1 MNKYSFKF
9 KFLSDLMEIANE
21 FPANPSSRG
30 IVASLSSDDK
40 VDIVIKRN
48 TEMTNVKDND
58 CLFDVVILYNGD
70 EIAVYNDNGTTKRY
84 MKMLSKMMVVS
95 MMAAQLDKE
104 QSFRITDKKDRTIFV
119 NPIFIY
125 GRKHISI
132 GNGSGVIVLKDITD
146 ENNAVDVI
154 LEEWLKNTADDVVI
168 DYKSMLVVVPP
179 ENMSL
184 AESSFSRNYVV
195 IGK

>member
-1 MNKYSFKF
+1 MNRYSFKF
-9 KFLSDLMEIANE
+9 KFLSDLMEMANE

-48 TEMTNVKDND
+48 MGGAND
-58 CLFDVVILYNGD
+58 CLFDVVISYNGE
-70 EIAVYNDNGTTKRY
+70 EIAAYNDNGTTKRY

-95 MMAAQLDKE
+95 MMAAHLGKG
-104 QSFRITDKKDRTIFV
+104 QSFRMMDKKDRTIFV

>member
-1 MNKYSFKF
+1 MNRYSFKF
-9 KFLSDLMEIANE
+9 KFLSDLMEMANE

-48 TEMTNVKDND
+48 MGVAND
-58 CLFDVVILYNGD
+58 CLFDVVISYNGE
-70 EIAVYNDNGTTKRY
+70 EIAAYNDNGTTKRY

-95 MMAAQLDKE
+95 MMAAQLDKG
-104 QSFRITDKKDRTIFV
+104 QSFRMTDKKNRTIFV

-146 ENNAVDVI
+146 KNNAVDII
-154 LEEWLKNTADDVVI
+154 LEEWLKNTADDGVI
-168 DYKSMLVVVPP
+168 DYKSMLVIVPP
-179 ENMSL
+179 EDMSL
-184 AESSFSRNYVV
+184 AESSFSRSYVV

>member
-1 MNKYSFKF
+1 MNRYSFKF
-9 KFLSDLMEIANE
+9 KFLSDLMEMANE

-40 VDIVIKRN
+40 VDIAIKRN
-48 TEMTNVKDND
+48 TDKADG
-58 CLFDVVILYNGD
+58 CLFDVVISYNGE
-70 EIAVYNDNGTTKRY
+70 EIAAYNDNGTTKRY

-95 MMAAQLDKE
+95 MMAAHLGKG
-104 QSFRITDKKDRTIFV
+104 QSFKMIDKKGRTIFV

-146 ENNAVDVI
+146 ENNAVDV
-154 LEEWLKNTADDVVI
+154 K
-168 DYKSMLVVVPP
+168 
-179 ENMSL
+179 
-184 AESSFSRNYVV
+184 
-195 IGK
+195 IGRAHV

>member
-9 KFLSDLMEIANE
+9 KFLSDLMEMANE

-48 TEMTNVKDND
+48 IGVAND
-58 CLFDVVILYNGD
+58 CLFDVVISHNGE
-70 EIAVYNDNGTTKRY
+70 EIAAYNDNGTTKRY

-95 MMAAQLDKE
+95 MMAAQLDKG
-104 QSFRITDKKDRTIFV
+104 QSFRIIDKKDRTIFV

-146 ENNAVDVI
+146 ENNAVDII
-154 LEEWLKNTADDVVI
+154 LEEWLKNTADDGVI
-168 DYKSMLVVVPP
+168 DYKSMLVIVPP

-184 AESSFSRNYVV
+184 AESSFSRSYVV

>member
-21 FPANPSSRG
+21 FPANPSSRD

-40 VDIVIKRN
+40 VDISIKRN
-48 TEMTNVKDND
+48 TGKAES
-58 CLFDVVILYNGD
+58 CLFDVVISYNGE
-70 EIAVYNDNGTTKRY
+70 EIAAYNDNGTTKRFI
-84 MKMLSKMMVVS
+84 KMLSKMMVVS
-95 MMAAQLDKE
+95 MMAAQLDNG
-104 QSFRITDKKDRTIFV
+104 QSFKMIDKKGSTIFV

-154 LEEWLKNTADDVVI
+154 LEEWLKNTADDGVI

-184 AESSFSRNYVV
+184 AESSFSRSYVI

>member
-1 MNKYSFKF
+1 MNRYSFKF
-9 KFLSDLMEIANE
+9 KFLSDLMEMANE

-48 TEMTNVKDND
+48 MEAAND
-58 CLFDVVILYNGD
+58 CLFDVVISYNGE
-70 EIAVYNDNGTTKRY
+70 EIAAYNDNGTTKRY

-95 MMAAQLDKE
+95 MMAAQLDKG
-104 QSFRITDKKDRTIFV
+104 QSFRMTDKKNRTIFV
-119 NPIFIY
+119 NPLFIY

-146 ENNAVDVI
+146 ENNAVDII
-154 LEEWLKNTADDVVI
+154 LEEWLKNTADDGVI
-168 DYKSMLVVVPP
+168 DYKSMLVIVPP
-179 ENMSL
+179 EDMSL
-184 AESSFSRNYVV
+184 AESSFSRSYVV

>member
-1 MNKYSFKF
+1 MNRYSFKF
-9 KFLSDLMEIANE
+9 KFLSDLMEMANE

-48 TEMTNVKDND
+48 MGGAND
-58 CLFDVVILYNGD
+58 CLFDVVISYNGE
-70 EIAVYNDNGTTKRY
+70 EIAAYNDNGTTKRY

-95 MMAAQLDKE
+95 MMAAHLGNG
-104 QSFRITDKKDRTIFV
+104 QSFRMMDKKDRTIFV
-119 NPIFIY
+119 NAIFIY

-146 ENNAVDVI
+146 ENNAVDII
-154 LEEWLKNTADDVVI
+154 LEEWLKNTADDGVI
-168 DYKSMLVVVPP
+168 DYKSMLVIVPP
-179 ENMSL
+179 EHMSL
-184 AESSFSRNYVV
+184 AESSFSRSYVV

>member
-1 MNKYSFKF
+1 MNRYSFKF
-9 KFLSDLMEIANE
+9 KFLSDLMEMANE

-48 TEMTNVKDND
+48 MGGAND
-58 CLFDVVILYNGD
+58 CLFDVVISYNGE
-70 EIAVYNDNGTTKRY
+70 EIAAYNDNGTTKRY

-95 MMAAQLDKE
+95 MMAAHLGKG
-104 QSFRITDKKDRTIFV
+104 QSFRMMDKKDRTIFV
-119 NPIFIY
+119 NAIFIY

-146 ENNAVDVI
+146 ENNAVDII
-154 LEEWLKNTADDVVI
+154 LEEWLKNTADDGVI
-168 DYKSMLVVVPP
+168 DYKSMLVIVPP
-179 ENMSL
+179 EHMSL
-184 AESSFSRNYVV
+184 AESSFSRSYVV

>member
-1 MNKYSFKF
+1 MNRYSFKF
-9 KFLSDLMEIANE
+9 KFLSDLMEMANE

-48 TEMTNVKDND
+48 MGGAND
-58 CLFDVVILYNGD
+58 CLFDVVISYNGE

-95 MMAAQLDKE
+95 MMAAHLGKG
-104 QSFRITDKKDRTIFV
+104 QSFRMMDKKDRTIFV
-119 NPIFIY
+119 NAIFIY

-146 ENNAVDVI
+146 ENNAVDII
-154 LEEWLKNTADDVVI
+154 LEEWLKNTADDGVI
-168 DYKSMLVVVPP
+168 DYKSMLVIVPP
-179 ENMSL
+179 EHMSL
-184 AESSFSRNYVV
+184 AESSFSRSYVV

>member
-1 MNKYSFKF
+1 MNRYSFKF
-9 KFLSDLMEIANE
+9 KFLSDLMEMANE

-48 TEMTNVKDND
+48 MEAAND
-58 CLFDVVILYNGD
+58 CLFDVVISYNGE
-70 EIAVYNDNGTTKRY
+70 EIAAYNDNGTTKRY

-95 MMAAQLDKE
+95 MMAAQLDKG
-104 QSFRITDKKDRTIFV
+104 QSFRMTDKKNRTIFV
-119 NPIFIY
+119 NPLFIY

-146 ENNAVDVI
+146 KNNAVDII
-154 LEEWLKNTADDVVI
+154 LEEWLKNTADDGVI
-168 DYKSMLVVVPP
+168 DYKSMLVIVPP

-184 AESSFSRNYVV
+184 AESSFSRSYVV

>member
-1 MNKYSFKF
+1 MNRYSFKF
-9 KFLSDLMEIANE
+9 KFLSDLMEMANE

-40 VDIVIKRN
+40 VDIAIKRN
-48 TEMTNVKDND
+48 TDKADG
-58 CLFDVVILYNGD
+58 CLFDVVISYNGE
-70 EIAVYNDNGTTKRY
+70 EIAAYNDNGTTKRFI
-84 MKMLSKMMVVS
+84 KMLSKMM
-95 MMAAQLDKE
+95 AAQLDEE
-104 QSFRITDKKDRTIFV
+104 QSFKMIDKKGRTIFV

>member
-1 MNKYSFKF
+1 MNRYSFKF
-9 KFLSDLMEIANE
+9 KFLSDLMEMANE

-48 TEMTNVKDND
+48 AGKDND
-58 CLFDVVILYNGD
+58 CLFDIVISYNGE
-70 EIAVYNDNGTTKRY
+70 EIAAYNDNGTTKRY
-84 MKMLSKMMVVS
+84 MKMLSKMMV
-95 MMAAQLDKE
+95 ANLDE
-104 QSFRITDKKDRTIFV
+104 GQSFRITDKKDRVIFA

-132 GNGSGVIVLKDITD
+132 GNGSGIIVLMDVAD
-146 ENNAVDVI
+146 EKNTAEAI
-154 LEEWLKNTADDVVI
+154 LGEWLKNTVDDEVI
-168 DYKSMLVVVPP
+168 DYKSMMVIVPP
-179 ENMSL
+179 EHMSL
-184 AESSFSRNYVV
+184 AESSFSRSYVV

>member
-1 MNKYSFKF
+1 MNRYSFKF
-9 KFLSDLMEIANE
+9 KFLSDLMEMANE

-40 VDIVIKRN
+40 VDIAIKRN
-48 TEMTNVKDND
+48 TDKADG
-58 CLFDVVILYNGD
+58 CLFDVVISYNGE
-70 EIAVYNDNGTTKRY
+70 EIAAYNDNGTTKRY

-95 MMAAQLDKE
+95 MMAAHLGKG
-104 QSFRITDKKDRTIFV
+104 QSFKMIYKKGRTIFL
-119 NPIFIY
+119 NPIIIY

>member
-21 FPANPSSRG
+21 FPANPSSRD

-40 VDIVIKRN
+40 VDISIKRN
-48 TEMTNVKDND
+48 TGNAES
-58 CLFDVVILYNGD
+58 CLFDVVISYNGE
-70 EIAVYNDNGTTKRY
+70 EIAAYNDNGTTKRFI
-84 MKMLSKMMVVS
+84 KMLSKMMVVS
-95 MMAAQLDKE
+95 MMAAQLDKG
-104 QSFRITDKKDRTIFV
+104 QSFRMIDKKNRTIFV

-146 ENNAVDVI
+146 ENNAVDII
-154 LEEWLKNTADDVVI
+154 LEEWLKNTADDGVI

-184 AESSFSRNYVV
+184 AESSFSRSYVV

>member
-1 MNKYSFKF
+1 MNRYSFKF

-48 TEMTNVKDND
+48 MGGAND
-58 CLFDVVILYNGD
+58 CLFDVVISYNGE
-70 EIAVYNDNGTTKRY
+70 EIAAYNDNGTTKRY

-95 MMAAQLDKE
+95 MMAAHLGKG
-104 QSFRITDKKDRTIFV
+104 QSFKMMDKKDRTIFV
-119 NPIFIY
+119 NAIFIY

-146 ENNAVDVI
+146 ENNAVDII
-154 LEEWLKNTADDVVI
+154 LEEWLKNTADDGVI
-168 DYKSMLVVVPP
+168 DYKSMLVIVPP
-179 ENMSL
+179 EHMSL
-184 AESSFSRNYVV
+184 AESSFSRSYVV